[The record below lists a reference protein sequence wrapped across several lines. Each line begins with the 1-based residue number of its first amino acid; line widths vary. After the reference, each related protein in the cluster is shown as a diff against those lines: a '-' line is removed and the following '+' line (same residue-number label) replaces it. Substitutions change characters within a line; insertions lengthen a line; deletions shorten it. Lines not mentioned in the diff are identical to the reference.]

1 MKLALAVLVSG
12 RGTNLQAVLDAVADG
27 RLSAVISGVVCDRR
41 GALALERAAK
51 AGVPTALVCMEDYPS
66 RKEWEVALAD
76 AVEALEPRPDLV
88 VLAGFMRILSPVFL
102 ERFGGQVINIH
113 PSLLPAFPG
122 LDAQKQALDRGV
134 KFSGC
139 TVHYV
144 DAGCDTGPIIGQR
157 VVPVL
162 PDDDVDSLSERILEQ
177 EHELLVE
184 VLSGFAARWEEEH
197 KE

>member
-1 MKLALAVLVSG
+1 MTGAARSPGAAAKLCAHGAGVQ
-12 RGTNLQAVLDAVADG
+12 NLSVRKKWEA
-27 RLSAVISGVVCDRR
+27 RLCGIS
-41 GALALERAAK
+41 RAA
-51 AGVPTALVCMEDYPS
+51 
-66 RKEWEVALAD
+66 
-76 AVEALEPRPDLV
+76 DLV
-88 VLAGFMRILSPVFL
+88 VLADHAHTSP
-102 ERFGGQVINIH
+102 RPQRSGQVINIH